1 MTTSMDFNFA
11 IWMDTW
17 FWTHVDFLVF
27 VVRAISKEDQVEIWN
42 SLSLPSS
49 TLAKIV
55 NQNNI
60 IEISKMEG
68 WEFPPSPQPPTKVTI

>member
-1 MTTSMDFNFA
+1 MDFKYV

-17 FWTHVDFLVF
+17 YWSHIDFLVF

-42 SLSLPSS
+42 SLSLLSY

-60 IEISKMEG
+60 IDISKMEG
-68 WEFPPSPQPPTKVTI
+68 WEFPPSPHPPTKVTI